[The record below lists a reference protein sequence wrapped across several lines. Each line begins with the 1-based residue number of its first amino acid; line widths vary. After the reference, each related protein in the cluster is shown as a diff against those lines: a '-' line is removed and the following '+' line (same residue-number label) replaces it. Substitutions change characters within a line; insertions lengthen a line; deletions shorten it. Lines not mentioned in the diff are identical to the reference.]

1 VLGVITVRR
10 LTLRAAMRTP
20 DAGMNMDALNISQPE
35 LAPLQQPAPTTR
47 KTVEYLYATM
57 ALGGRVVSAD
67 ADMRD
72 PSLRWCLL
80 EYRIDDDDV
89 GRELS
94 RYISLSALKAIVA
107 ARRALA
113 DAKAVHP
120 GDLSTLELDFDD
132 AEHRWTNACR
142 QKIQA
147 LRVKLTEMRA
157 HAAPDAHE
165 FGSPERRVEGGGR
178 DSVAS
183 TRILAPHYFI
193 YLAPGESMASG
204 SGHVDVANVPQMT
217 PLPQLQLRARN
228 YIGGWLQE
236 ENVEVAAAD
245 VALCGWPLPAFQRW
259 IQGVVALR
267 RKPPRDEGGAVPVDC
282 VLAAGQGFCLV
293 LDLPTFATRNLPQ
306 DR

>member
-1 VLGVITVRR
+1 MLGYQ
-10 LTLRAAMRTP
+10 RASIEPARGNANP
-20 DAGMNMDALNISQPE
+20 DAGMNMDALNLSQPE
-35 LAPLQQPAPTTR
+35 LAPRQQPAPTTR

-57 ALGGRVVSAD
+57 ALGGRVVRAD
-67 ADMRD
+67 AAMHD

-94 RYISLSALKAIVA
+94 RYISLSAPKAIVA

-120 GDLSTLELDFDD
+120 GDLSTLELDLDD
-132 AEHRWTNACR
+132 AEQRWTNACR

-157 HAAPDAHE
+157 HTAPDAHE
-165 FGSPERRVEGGGR
+165 FVLPERRVEGGAL
-178 DSVAS
+178 DIVAR
-183 TRILAPHYFI
+183 TRILAPRYFI
-193 YLAPGESMASG
+193 YLASGESMASG
-204 SGHVDVANVPQMT
+204 SGHVDVANVSQT
-217 PLPQLQLRARN
+217 TSLPQLQLRARN
-228 YIGGWLQE
+228 YIGGWLQQ

-267 RKPPRDEGGAVPVDC
+267 RKLPRDEGAAVPIDC
-282 VLAAGQGFCLV
+282 VLAAGEGFCLV
-293 LDLPTFATRNLPQ
+293 MDLPTFAARNLPQ

>member
-1 VLGVITVRR
+1 
-10 LTLRAAMRTP
+10 
-20 DAGMNMDALNISQPE
+20 MDALNLSQPA
-35 LAPLQQPAPTTR
+35 LAPHQQPASTTR

-57 ALGGRVVSAD
+57 ALGGRVVRAD
-67 ADMRD
+67 AAMHD

-80 EYRIDDDDV
+80 EYRIDDDDI

-94 RYISLSALKAIVA
+94 RYISLSAPKAIVA

-120 GDLSTLELDFDD
+120 GDLSTLELDFND
-132 AEHRWTNACR
+132 AEQRWTNACK

-157 HAAPDAHE
+157 HTAPDAHA
-165 FGSPERRVEGGGR
+165 FVLSERRVEGGAVDR
-178 DSVAS
+178 LAS

-193 YLAPGESMASG
+193 YLAPAESMASE
-204 SGHVDVANVPQMT
+204 SGHVDVASVSQTM
-217 PLPQLQLRARN
+217 PLPRLQLRARN

-236 ENVEVAAAD
+236 ENVEVAVVD
-245 VALCGWPLPAFQRW
+245 VAWCGWPLPAFQRW

-267 RKPPRDEGGAVPVDC
+267 RKAPRDEGAAVPVDC
-282 VLAAGQGFCLV
+282 VLAAGESFCLV
-293 LDLPTFATRNLPQ
+293 MDLPTFVARNLPQ